1 MILTDSPVLSSR
13 GTQRST
19 LSASKVRPWFDN
31 EGLELISNPGSGN
44 GSRHQTPTPPIE
56 IEIKPFK
63 PTQNGLL
70 HFSADASL
78 LNTGDIN
85 ALDDEGLS
93 ALHRA
98 VRLDDVEGVTSLL
111 DNGADIN
118 ILGMSGHTP
127 LHAAVRYVIDF
138 PVSR

>member
-1 MILTDSPVLSSR
+1 MACYTFQLMRL
-13 GTQRST
+13 
-19 LSASKVRPWFDN
+19 F
-31 EGLELISNPGSGN
+31 
-44 GSRHQTPTPPIE
+44 
-56 IEIKPFK
+56 
-63 PTQNGLL
+63 
-70 HFSADASL
+70 